1 MFSFFFL
8 SLQGMSTRKG
18 TAIYLADLLDE
29 AFVRMKAK
37 QMQSPT
43 TKVDV
48 DTNPQIT
55 DTLAVTSVIIH
66 DLKQRRQKDYV
77 FNWDDALQV
86 FSFTSCS
93 FDELFLL

>member
-1 MFSFFFL
+1 MIGLCDWLDFECFFSFFFF
-8 SLQGMSTRKG
+8 QGMSTRKG
-18 TAIYLADLLDE
+18 TAIYLADVLDE
-29 AFVRMKAK
+29 AFARMKSK

-66 DLKQRRQKDYV
+66 DLKQRRQKDYI

-86 FSFTSCS
+86 FPF
-93 FDELFLL
+93 